1 LFWSV
6 SAICVLIIIIA
17 NTSQTV
23 DWPKALRVY
32 LFASIFI
39 LVLSKVIFSVFLLTD
54 DIIRGV
60 RYTLSYFSSLINSTE
75 AELVKNP
82 ISRSEFLVRT
92 GLIIGSIPFFSLIY
106 GMVKGAYDYQVRNIK
121 IKSSRLGASFHKFR
135 IVQISDLHLGSFNTT
150 EPLKKAI
157 ELIQDQKPDLIV
169 FSGDLVNNTADETY
183 RFKELLKTIKAPYGV
198 YSVLGN
204 HDYGDYVRWNNQE
217 EKNRNLEELINMHR
231 QSGWNILMDQ
241 NAIIEKGEDRIN
253 IIGVQNWS
261 AQGRFKR
268 YGDLAKANQ
277 SIDSNLFSLLI
288 SHDPSHWKEEVIENY
303 QHIDLTLSGHTH
315 GFQFGIDIP
324 GFKWSPVQYVY
335 KEWAGLYNENKQQ
348 LYVNRGLGFLGYPGR
363 VGILPEITVFE
374 LESENLA

>member
-1 LFWSV
+1 
-6 SAICVLIIIIA
+6 LIIIIA